1 MAEIRLLA
9 RELFPDLPEDS
20 EIQLFPHQVDAIKW
34 MLQEEKTGARFRGKR
49 VYGGVLADDMGLGK
63 TRTTA
68 TFLAAAPRKRVL
80 VVCPKSVFFQWVRE
94 LLVQGHR
101 VYQIRPRHAVE
112 IDYDE
117 EGNLTTGDEIR
128 HKKMIPPF
136 VAVTTYHQVHAYPE
150 PIHEEEL
157 KGNFTDTVTPDLVP
171 FVEVVWDRVVADEAH
186 HLRNGFRLTTEPAF
200 KPKKI
205 LRYYRMSRLQMKEKG
220 TRWGLTGTPIQNRL
234 SDLAS
239 LLQWIGIPIN
249 RADDTDEFS
258 DMVMKKVFRRTA
270 DNLHPIIREAIRY
283 PAEDYEQELI
293 TVIYKSQKER
303 EFYEAAAGEMLEKL
317 ETLMLSPF
325 SIGLGEE
332 RDNILLILNFL
343 RFLSANA
350 NLYINAY
357 NKRYQPEEPIPRW
370 DGTNSKIDMI
380 KDLLAELY
388 GVCQSVVLFVHFYEE
403 AFWYQVEA
411 KKIGFKVL
419 ELNGRLS
426 AEDRDAVTRKAEKYV
441 KRDQPT
447 VIIANIASCGEGINL
462 QFISNVIFGSQDWN
476 PALEEQALRRTHRIG
491 QESKVH
497 VWRFVHSGIQSVFSH
512 IDEIMKVKKEKKIRL
527 TQEVIN
533 EAPNAAWTFESI
545 DIPGMPGTKSTIFA
559 GMREKKK
566 PVLKPLAPRIV
577 KNYMPD
583 GVEVNSDE
591 EVVVTPKKPN
601 LVRPGVAKPGDP
613 KVEKPDVVRPGA
625 KKQPLVVIRDPI
637 PEKEIPK
644 EERIKFIYVLEVE
657 HNDYSI
663 EYWLNDDPM
672 ELINMIHKEWKGWL
686 SERSFVL
693 RKYTHDLHTTCTFN
707 ETELLWESSSDDPEL
722 PPKEKFKTT
731 PKADEFDYEK
741 VRYCRKCERFV
752 FNDTGKCPICQEE
765 TEDIDR

>member
-1 MAEIRLLA
+1 MTEIRLLA

-34 MLQEEKTGARFRGKR
+34 MLQEEAKGPLIRGKR

-94 LLVQGHR
+94 LLTQGHR
-101 VYQIRPRHAVE
+101 VYQMHPRHAVE

-117 EGNLTTGDEIR
+117 DGNLTTGDEIR
-128 HKKMIPPF
+128 HKKMVPPF
-136 VAVTTYHQVHAYPE
+136 VAVTTYHQVHAHPE

-157 KGNFTDTVTPDLVP
+157 KGSFTDPGTPDLIP

-220 TRWGLTGTPIQNRL
+220 ARWGLTGTPIQNRL

-239 LLQWIGIPIN
+239 LLQWVGIPI
-249 RADDTDEFS
+249 RWADDTDEFE
-258 DMVMKKVFRRTA
+258 DLVMKKLFRRTA

-283 PAEDYEQELI
+283 PAEDYEQELV
-293 TVIYKSQKER
+293 TVIYKSRKER

-325 SIGLGEE
+325 SIGLGNE

-357 NKRYQPEEPIPRW
+357 NKRYQPTEPIPRW

-388 GVCQSVVLFVHFYEE
+388 AVGQSVVLFVHFYEE
-403 AFWYQVEA
+403 AFWYQVAA
-411 KKIGFKVL
+411 KEIGFKVL

-441 KRDQPT
+441 KRGQPT

-533 EAPNAAWTFESI
+533 DAPNAAWTFESI
-545 DIPGMPGTKSTIFA
+545 DIPGMPGTKATIFA
-559 GMREKKK
+559 AMREKRKAL
-566 PVLKPLAPRIV
+566 LKPLAPRVI

-583 GVEVNSDE
+583 GVEVDSDE
-591 EVVVTPKKPN
+591 EEIVAPRKPKVVRPDAKPVVVKPE
-601 LVRPGVAKPGDP
+601 P
-613 KVEKPDVVRPGA
+613 VRPGA
-625 KKQPLVVIRDPI
+625 KKQPLVVIRTPV
-637 PEKEIPK
+637 PK
-644 EERIKFIYVLEVE
+644 REMTNFIYILEVARY
-657 HNDYSI
+657 NSTSQ
-663 EYWLNDDPM
+663 YWFDDDPM
-672 ELINMIHKEWKGWL
+672 VLFQKIHDEFEGWMKEHDFSLQKW
-686 SERSFVL
+686 
-693 RKYTHDLHTTCTFN
+693 THDGKMTC
-707 ETELLWESSSDDPEL
+707 SSDEAEEL
-722 PPKEKFKTT
+722 YGSSEIAPQLPLKEQFEGLPKTKKFT
-731 PKADEFDYEK
+731 YEA
-741 VRYCRKCERFV
+741 VRHCAKCKRFV
-752 FNDTGKCPICQEE
+752 FLQTGDPSKCPVCREE
-765 TEDIDR
+765 MANLDL